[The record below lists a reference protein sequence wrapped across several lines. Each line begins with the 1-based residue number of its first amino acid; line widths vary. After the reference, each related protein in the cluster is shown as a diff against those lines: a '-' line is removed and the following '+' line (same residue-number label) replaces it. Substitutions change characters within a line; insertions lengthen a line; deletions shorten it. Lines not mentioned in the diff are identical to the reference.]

1 MKRKHVLAGVLAVAM
16 TMLSACS
23 GMPGMGN
30 AQPAAG
36 EGSSTGEGQDK
47 VYELLSLIHI

>member
-36 EGSSTGEGQDK
+36 EGTRERGRIRYMS
-47 VYELLSLIHI
+47 